1 MHIQHQHTCICHP
14 YTPLLYMYIAP
25 IYTINIYVHSTNIH
39 NQYTCIYH
47 PYIQSIYMHISSIYT
62 INIYAHSTH
71 IHNKYTCIQHP
82 YIPSIYIYYN
92 MAISISVLVSSRDS
106 YISPRRQPSADM
118 GRGIIPRPICYNL
131 FIIYLTMT
139 EINKL

>member
-1 MHIQHQHTCICHP
+1 MHIQHQHTGICHP

-25 IYTINIYVHSTNIH
+25 IYTINIYVHSTHIH

-47 PYIQSIYMHISSIYT
+47 PYIHSIYMHISSIYT

-82 YIPSIYIYYN
+82 YIPSIYIYIITWPFPYRFWYHPETL
-92 MAISISVLVSSRDS
+92 ISAQGDSRLLIWVEGS
-106 YISPRRQPSADM
+106 YQDLYV
-118 GRGIIPRPICYNL
+118 IICL
-131 FIIYLTMT
+131 SFI
-139 EINKL
+139 